1 MLQKKGKEENE
12 VLHKES
18 KYFRLGLTLLT
29 VIILS
34 ILFYITLDNI
44 GTVFIAVKKVLGV
57 FSFVF
62 FGIAFAYLMNPI
74 QKLAEKGLLKLFGR
88 TNMTERGLRKLCRVL
103 STVAALLTFLAIVY
117 GLLALVIPQLVESI
131 TDTFSAENLQNYY
144 VKITTWLRNILKDSP
159 IEDWLVETD
168 PVRIIQNWVN
178 TEQQNI
184 LERLGE
190 AVTGAYGIAKVLINM
205 VIGLVAAVYLLIS
218 KEKFIAQTKKLIVS
232 VFKPK
237 TADRLFEIGRLT
249 NRSFGGFIVGKLIDS
264 LIIGVLSYIGM
275 AICRMPYPLLIS
287 VLVGIFNIIPFFGP
301 FIGIGVG
308 ALLILLQNPLT
319 CLYFLIFEIVLQQ
332 VDANIIGP
340 RILGGRLGISEFWIL
355 VSITV
360 LGSVF
365 GFPGMILGVPLFT
378 IVYTLISEAVRGA
391 LKKKELPEGT
401 DEYYS
406 ILAVEDLEKSDKESG
421 ETAVFYSGDSFETEY
436 DPDDD
441 FEYDDPDA

>member
-1 MLQKKGKEENE
+1 MLRKD
-12 VLHKES
+12 S

-29 VIILS
+29 VIIFS

-44 GTVFIAVKKVLGV
+44 GTVFNAVKQVLGV

-74 QKLAEKGLLKLFGR
+74 QKIVEKGILKLLGR
-88 TNMTERGLRKLCRVL
+88 TNMTERGLRKLSRLL
-103 STVAALLTFLAIVY
+103 SVIAALLTFLAIVY
-117 GLLALVIPQLVESI
+117 GLLALVIPQLWESV
-131 TDTFSAENLQNYY
+131 TDTFSAENLQKNYE
-144 VKITTWLRNILKDSP
+144 KITTWLNNVLKDSP
-159 IEDWLVETD
+159 IGDWLVETD
-168 PVRIIQNWVN
+168 PIRILQNWIN

-190 AVTGAYGIAKVLINM
+190 AVTGAYGVAKVLINM
-205 VIGLVAAVYLLIS
+205 IIGLVAAVYLLIS
-218 KEKFIAQTKKLIVS
+218 KEKFIAQTKKIIVS
-232 VFKPK
+232 VFRPK

-275 AICRMPYPLLIS
+275 VIFRMPYPLLIS
-287 VLVGIFNIIPFFGP
+287 TLVGFFNIIPFFGP
-301 FIGIGVG
+301 FIGIGIG
-308 ALLILLQNPLT
+308 ALLILLQSPLT
-319 CLYFLIFEIVLQQ
+319 CLYFLIFEIILQQ
-332 VDANIIGP
+332 VDANVIGP

-378 IVYTLISEAVRGA
+378 IFYTLISEAVRGA
-391 LKKKELPEGT
+391 LKKKELPERT
-401 DEYYS
+401 DVYYP
-406 ILAVEDLEKSDKESG
+406 ILEVADLKKPDAEAAEAVDSPAVE
-421 ETAVFYSGDSFETEY
+421 TVETEY
-436 DPDDD
+436 DPDED
-441 FEYDDPDA
+441 FEFDDSGK